1 LLGEIGLGSER
12 VQMFNL
18 SSAMGA
24 RFAEVAAEMTAK
36 VKEIGPNP
44 LKETHVDRDRK

>member
-1 LLGEIGLGSER
+1 LLGEIGLDGER

-24 RFAEVAAEMTAK
+24 RFAEIAAEMTAR
-36 VKEIGPNP
+36 VQVLGSNP
-44 LKETHVDRDRK
+44 LKETDVDRDGK